1 MEEKVK
7 QNNSLEIALLE
18 PEIPGNTGN
27 IARTCVA
34 LGAKLHLVGKLGF
47 VIDDKRI
54 KRSGLDYWFRLDL
67 TLWDHLDD
75 LFHDFL
81 ERYPDGGIYY
91 TSSKA
96 KLCYTEVHYPPHT
109 LILFGRETHGLPESL
124 LLAHPERSLRIP
136 MLPEARCLNLSNAA
150 AILAYEYMRQQNF
163 QNLLKIGEVTG
174 RGD

>member
-1 MEEKVK
+1 MDK
-7 QNNSLEIALLE
+7 NLSLEIALLE

-34 LGAKLHLVGKLGF
+34 LGAKLHLVGRLGF

-54 KRSGLDYWFRLDL
+54 KRSGLDYWFDLDL

-75 LFHDFL
+75 LFRDFL
-81 ERYPDGGIYY
+81 QRHPDGSIYY

-96 KLCYTEVHYPPHT
+96 QNCYADVKFSDAT
-109 LILFGRETHGLPESL
+109 LILFGKETHGLPESL

-136 MLPEARCLNLSNAA
+136 MLEEARCLNLSNAA
-150 AILAYEYMRQQNF
+150 AILAYEYARQKHF
-163 QNLLKIGEVTG
+163 AGLLKVGEVTG

>member
-1 MEEKVK
+1 MKVNK
-7 QNNSLEIALLE
+7 DMACSLEIALLE

-47 VIDDKRI
+47 KIDDKRI
-54 KRSGLDYWFRLDL
+54 KRSGLDYWFDLDL

-96 KLCYTEVHYPPHT
+96 KICYTEVNYPDHT
-109 LILFGRETHGLPESL
+109 LFLFGRETHGLPESL
-124 LLAHPERSLRIP
+124 LLAHPERSLRMP

-150 AILAYEYMRQQNF
+150 AIAAYEFMRQKNF
-163 QNLLKIGEVTG
+163 PGLLKVGEVTG